1 MPDLK
6 KAKQLLDTATK
17 DCGTART
24 KADLQGDALAARA
37 KTEAALQRLSKL
49 GGKDKAAFEKELKP
63 LNEELKTAV
72 AKLDKEKDPAGAIP
86 LFTALLGKLNKA
98 CAKADLQA
106 GFKDPEP
113 NAEYL
118 KLMLK
123 EAGDPKVVDD
133 IVKGMDDKTNRQTM
147 AAALAVRF
155 DVSVEQYLAKDGI
168 TIGTDKFH
176 GTADNTAPDKSVKRV
191 YELLLKVPESHV
203 RDSGVL
209 KTLRRFQ
216 EDTGGAAYGNGRIS
230 LNCGRS
236 GTGFSHNQTAEL
248 CSPAYFPDGVEE
260 DCQPPDD
267 KREEEITYFDWATL
281 HEVGHAVD
289 DDNNFMGTNMAGSAY
304 GGWADYGS
312 DSTVP
317 AQAAAG
323 KFNYDQAYIKAKLDG
338 GTPAVPTK
346 PATVAQTDWDNI
358 KVKVDEWCAKVMAEN
373 LWWDGAGSKAVA
385 IGGRVYQRAYDHPKW
400 VSYELAA
407 RSKGIHGY
415 QFRAPGEWFA
425 ELYAAYYSGMLKPE
439 HPAVKDW
446 LPSKLK

>member
-6 KAKQLLDTATK
+6 KAKQLLETATK

-24 KADLQGDALAARA
+24 KADLQADALAARA
-37 KTEAALQRLSKL
+37 KTEAAHQRLTKL

-63 LNEELKTAV
+63 LNEELKAAV
-72 AKLDKEKDPAGAIP
+72 AKLDKDKDPAGAIP
-86 LFTALLGKLNKA
+86 LFTALLDKLNKA

-106 GFKDPEP
+106 GFKDLEP

-133 IVKGMDDKTNRQTM
+133 IVKGMDDKTNRQTL

-155 DVSVEQYLAKDGI
+155 DVKVEQYLAEDGI
-168 TIGTDKFH
+168 SITGGKLS

-203 RDSGVL
+203 RDSGKFTDL
-209 KTLRRFQ
+209 KRYQ
-216 EDTGGAAYGNGRIS
+216 EDTGGAAYGGGEIY

-236 GTGFSHNQTAEL
+236 GSGFSNNQSAEL
-248 CSPAYFPDGVEE
+248 CSPDYFPDGVDE

-267 KREEEITYFDWATL
+267 KRKEEITYFDWATL

-289 DDNNFMGTNMAGSAY
+289 DDNGFMTANMAGSAY
-304 GGWADYGS
+304 GGWADYGT

-317 AQAAAG
+317 AHAAAAHF
-323 KFNYDQAYIKAKLDG
+323 KYDETYVKARLDG
-338 GTPAVPTK
+338 GTPAAP
-346 PATVAQTDWDNI
+346 PPQGTVSQTDWDAI
-358 KVKVDEWCAKVMAEN
+358 QAEVDKWCDKVRSLK
-373 LWWDGAGSKAVA
+373 LWWDGSGSKAVA
-385 IGGRVYQRAYDHPKW
+385 IGGRVYQLAYKTPKW

-439 HPAVKDW
+439 HPSVKDW

>member
-24 KADLQGDALAARA
+24 KADLQADALAARA
-37 KTEAALQRLSKL
+37 KTEAALQRLTKL

-86 LFTALLGKLNKA
+86 LFTALLDKLNKS

-106 GFKDPEP
+106 GFKDLEP

-133 IVKGMDDKTNRQTM
+133 IVKGMDDKTNRQTL

-155 DVSVEQYLAKDGI
+155 DVKVEQYLAQDGI
-168 TIGTDKFH
+168 TIGANKFH

-191 YELLLKVPESHV
+191 YELFQKLPESHV
-203 RDSGVL
+203 RDSGVFEN
-209 KTLRRFQ
+209 LRRFQ
-216 EDTGGAAYGNGRIS
+216 EDVGGAAYGGGEMD
-230 LNCGRS
+230 LNCGRT
-236 GTGFSHNQTAEL
+236 GKGFSHNQAAEL
-248 CSPAYFPDGVEE
+248 ASPEYFPDGVDE

-267 KREEEITYFDWATL
+267 KRQEEITYFDWATL

-289 DDNNFMGTNMAGSAY
+289 DDNTFMDTHMAGAAY
-304 GGWADYGS
+304 GGWEDYGS
-312 DSTVP
+312 DPSTP
-317 AQAAAG
+317 ARVAAAHF
-323 KFNYDQAYIKAKLDG
+323 KYDEAYIKAVLQG
-338 GTPAVPTK
+338 GTPAAP
-346 PATVAQTDWDNI
+346 PPQGTVSQTDWDAI
-358 KVKVDEWCAKVMAEN
+358 KVKVDEWCAKVMGLR
-373 LWWDGAGSKAVA
+373 LWWDGSGSKAVA
-385 IGGRVYQRAYDHPKW
+385 INGRVYQLAYDTPKW
-400 VSYELAA
+400 VSYLLAA

-439 HPAVKDW
+439 HPSVKDW

>member
-24 KADLQGDALAARA
+24 KADLQADALAARA
-37 KTEAALQRLSKL
+37 KTEAALQRLTKL

-63 LNEELKTAV
+63 LNGELKTAV

-86 LFTALLGKLNKA
+86 LFTALLDKLNKA
-98 CAKADLQA
+98 NAKVDLQA
-106 GFKDPEP
+106 GFKDLEP

-133 IVKGMDDKTNRQTM
+133 IVKGMDDKTNRQTL

-155 DVSVEQYLAKDGI
+155 DVTVQQFLAEDGI
-168 TIGTDKFH
+168 TIGGSTYH

-191 YELLLKVPESHV
+191 YELFQKLPESHV

-209 KTLRRFQ
+209 QNIRRFQ
-216 EDTGGAAYGNGRIS
+216 EDDGGAAYGGGEID
-230 LNCGRS
+230 LGCGRS
-236 GTGFSHNQTAEL
+236 GSGFSHNQTAEL
-248 CSPAYFPDGVEE
+248 CSPEYFPDGVDE
-260 DCQPPDD
+260 DCQPPED
-267 KREEEITYFDWATL
+267 KRKEEVTYFDWATL

-289 DDNNFMGTNMAGSAY
+289 DDNSFMKNNMTGSSY

-312 DSTVP
+312 DSTIP
-317 AQAAAG
+317 AQAAAAH
-323 KFNYDQAYIKAKLDG
+323 FHYDQAYTKAKLDG
-338 GTPAVPTK
+338 GTPPAAVK
-346 PATVAQTDWDNI
+346 PGTVSQTDWD
-358 KVKVDEWCAKVMAEN
+358 KAKLAVDEWCAKVRSLN
-373 LWWDGAGSKAVA
+373 LWWDGSGSKAVA
-385 IGGRVYQRAYDHPKW
+385 IGGRVYQLAYKTPKW

-439 HPAVKDW
+439 HPSVKDW